1 MSMFA
6 LCISFAKF
14 FGPMQSADC
23 LVLLIVTKCPSDTW
37 IDVRTSPFDR
47 PDQPGSN
54 PVTDEVFVVIVIRR
68 FILCKVGGGPNI
80 CSGLFFSIFGF
91 GGQWLVYEAG
101 RSWRKL
107 PVTLYLLLP
116 PALLASTVKLW
127 LKLSQEK
134 IRFQGRPTDLL
145 NIGEHQVC
153 PFHNTE

>member
-1 MSMFA
+1 MFA

-14 FGPMQSADC
+14 
-23 LVLLIVTKCPSDTW
+23 LVLCRL
-37 IDVRTSPFDR
+37 
-47 PDQPGSN
+47 PGSSDCYKVSLWHLN
-54 PVTDEVFVVIVIRR
+54 RRLDVPLLTVLTSRAPTLSQKVFVVIVIRKL
-68 FILCKVGGGPNI
+68 ILCKVGGGPNI
-80 CSGLFFSIFGF
+80 CSGLFFSVFGF
-91 GGQWLVYEAG
+91 GGQWLVYEAA